1 MSRKK
6 IAEWQ
11 PLETAPKDG
20 TELIFWVSSQKRFQD
35 TTANFYF
42 SEGQWWWADTEDVL
56 KRPDLVN
63 GCAVSAAAYSR
74 EKEITMTDH
83 VTVIRREPPLVSA
96 LSLSRRLRRVSQAY

>member
-1 MSRKK
+1 MSRNK

-20 TELIFWVSSQKRFQD
+20 TELIFWVSSQKGFQD

-42 SEGQWWWADTEDVL
+42 SEGQWWWAETEEVL

-63 GCAVSAAAYSR
+63 GWMLYPQPPTLARKKKRSP
-74 EKEITMTDH
+74 IT
-83 VTVIRREPPLVSA
+83 
-96 LSLSRRLRRVSQAY
+96 

>member
-20 TELIFWVSSQKRFQD
+20 TELIFRVSSQKGFQD

-42 SEGQWWWADTEDVL
+42 SKGQWWWADTEEVL

-63 GCAVSAAAYSR
+63 GWILYPQSPTLAR
-74 EKEITMTDH
+74 KE
-83 VTVIRREPPLVSA
+83 
-96 LSLSRRLRRVSQAY
+96 

>member
-20 TELIFWVSSQKRFQD
+20 TELIFWVSSQKGFQD

-42 SEGQWWWADTEDVL
+42 SEGQWRWADTEEVL

-63 GCAVSAAAYSR
+63 GWMLYPQPPTLARKKKRSP
-74 EKEITMTDH
+74 ITQ
-83 VTVIRREPPLVSA
+83 P
-96 LSLSRRLRRVSQAY
+96 